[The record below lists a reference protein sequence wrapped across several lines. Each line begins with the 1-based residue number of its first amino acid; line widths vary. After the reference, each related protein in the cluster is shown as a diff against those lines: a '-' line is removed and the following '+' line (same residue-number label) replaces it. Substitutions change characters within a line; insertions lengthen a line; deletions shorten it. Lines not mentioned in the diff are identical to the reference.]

1 MVLKHNSK
9 EMPQNSSL
17 MVWKVVEKATSL
29 RFGKV
34 VVVDNYHTKLS
45 AFGPNKKPWRECFKI
60 DNNASGI

>member
-1 MVLKHNSK
+1 
-9 EMPQNSSL
+9 

-45 AFGPNKKPWRECFKI
+45 AFGLDKKPWREYFKI
-60 DNNASGI
+60 DNNASGIK